1 MQITARLVFHYQE
14 EEQALIAYQSLEP
27 DNRNYLESK
36 VVDNDLVCKIRGESV
51 PRILA
56 TLDDLIFSE
65 ILVEKVLEIDG
76 DEIWS
81 LH

>member
-1 MQITARLVFHYQE
+1 MQITAQLTFHYLR
-14 EEQALIAYQSLEP
+14 EEQAKIAYQSLEP

-36 VVDNDLVCKIRGESV
+36 VVDKDLICEIRGESV
-51 PRILA
+51 PRVLA

-76 DEIWS
+76 DEK
-81 LH
+81 

>member
-1 MQITARLVFHYQE
+1 MHITARLTFHYQVK
-14 EEQALIAYQSLEP
+14 EQARIAYQSLEP

-36 VVDNDLVCKIRGESV
+36 FVDKDLICEIRGESV
-51 PRILA
+51 PRVLA

-76 DEIWS
+76 DKK
-81 LH
+81 

>member
-76 DEIWS
+76 DEI
-81 LH
+81 

>member
-14 EEQALIAYQSLEP
+14 EEKALIAYQSLEP

-76 DEIWS
+76 DEI
-81 LH
+81 

>member
-1 MQITARLVFHYQE
+1 MQITARLTFHYQAE
-14 EEQALIAYQSLEP
+14 KQAIIAYQSLEP

-36 VVDNDLVCKIRGESV
+36 VVDNDFICEIRGESV
-51 PRILA
+51 TRVLA

-76 DEIWS
+76 DEI
-81 LH
+81 

>member
-14 EEQALIAYQSLEP
+14 EEQALIAYKSLEP

-76 DEIWS
+76 DEI
-81 LH
+81 